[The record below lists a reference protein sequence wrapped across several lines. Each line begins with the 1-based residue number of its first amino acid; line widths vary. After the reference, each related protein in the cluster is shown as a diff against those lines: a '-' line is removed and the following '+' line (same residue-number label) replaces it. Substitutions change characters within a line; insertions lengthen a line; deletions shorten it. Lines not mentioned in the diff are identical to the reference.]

1 MSEIEEQEQ
10 LPNDF
15 EVEITNLDRQSIIG
29 ERKGI
34 PFIPWPKKIRST
46 RHQPKKLLL
55 YAIVACT
62 VLLTFLVIPSGFSI
76 VQSTTQQAAQNL
88 VVTSA
93 PALPPGYDSFY
104 IDKDVPWVRVF
115 VDGHQ
120 IELPRMGIDKPLKI
134 GRGHHLISWYADPFQ
149 QQSCLLSIPFTIDDS
164 CRFAFNLVVYKSSRY
179 QVILLRESLNTL
191 HPEQRTALVSAIQ
204 AELEKLSTSETVQP
218 GEQYAGESGPVTARQ
233 PLRAMLN
240 FQLDTNSNW
249 VCFANTQTR
258 DGLLCG
264 IDKQDCRQLCSAPWQ
279 FKQQEA
285 ASSVASGWLTL
296 VMTRSSWNYA
306 TEDGRIVAGD
316 QPISLVGPGQ
326 SRQLLLLRIT
336 WKNAWYVKVLPGPDL
351 GPPMYTN
358 TKSRAAYGR
367 NERLIPDTVQ
377 VADDPACNVARPFV
391 VGGLAAWSQVRES
404 IHAIVRLVSSSDP
417 AIGCLVKITATHTTN
432 TTPAPD
438 FQAAYYLVRFGI
450 LLTANPVAYFLLP
463 QVPRADAYE
472 LSLVQQLAT
481 LPGQVFTDAVSSI

>member
-1 MSEIEEQEQ
+1 MSEIEELEQ
-10 LPNDF
+10 LLDDF

-29 ERKGI
+29 EHKGI
-34 PFIPWPKKIRST
+34 PLLPWPKKMRST
-46 RHQPKKLLL
+46 RYQPKKILLF
-55 YAIVACT
+55 ATAACT

-76 VQSTTQQAAQNL
+76 VQSTIQQAAQNL
-88 VVTSA
+88 IITPT
-93 PALPPGYDSFY
+93 PAIPPGYDSFY
-104 IDKDVPWVRVF
+104 IDKDIPWVKVF

-120 IELPRMGIDKPLKI
+120 IDLPRMGIDKPLKI
-134 GRGHHLISWYADPFQ
+134 GRGHHLISWHADPFQ
-149 QQSCLLSIPFTIDDS
+149 QQSCLLSIPFTIDNS
-164 CRFAFNLVVYKSSRY
+164 CHFAFNLVVYKSSMY
-179 QVILLRESLNTL
+179 QIILLRESLNTVSL
-191 HPEQRTALVSAIQ
+191 DQRTALVSAIQ

-233 PLRAMLN
+233 PLRATLK

-249 VCFANTQTR
+249 VCFANMQTS

-285 ASSVASGWLTL
+285 ASSFASGWLTL
-296 VMTRSSWNYA
+296 VMTRSSWNYS
-306 TEDGRIVAGD
+306 TEDGRIVASD
-316 QPISLVGPGQ
+316 QPLSLRGSEQ

-336 WKNAWYVKVLPGPDL
+336 WNDAWYVKVLPGPDL

-358 TKSRAAYGR
+358 TKSRAAFGR

-391 VGGLAAWSQVRES
+391 IGGLATGSQVRES
-404 IHAIVRLVSSSDP
+404 IHTIVRLVSSSDP
-417 AIGCLVKITATHTTN
+417 AIGCLVITTATNTTN
-432 TTPAPD
+432 TTPAPV
-438 FQAAYYLVRFGI
+438 FQTAYYLVRFGI
-450 LLTANPVAYFLLP
+450 LLTANPVAYFLRPKL
-463 QVPRADAYE
+463 PRADAYE

-481 LPGQVFTDAVSSI
+481 LPGQTFADAVSGF